1 MCHALR
7 FSEHGILAVCQKT
20 SFPHNKGG
28 SVTYEHDAEKKD
40 RYRNSRIRFWNT
52 AVFYIY
58 PYFFRFPKINANVT
72 ITEIISA
79 VTIENHIP
87 FRPKKIGRTSTAMT

>member
-1 MCHALR
+1 MLCAFRSMAFL
-7 FSEHGILAVCQKT
+7 Q
-20 SFPHNKGG
+20 
-28 SVTYEHDAEKKD
+28 SVKKRPFHTIRVVRSHTNMTQNKKD